1 MLYLKYIIL
10 TNTQGG
16 NMDRFEYEAIINEI
30 KLLQR
35 KCKRIQI
42 EKDYLNI
49 IKPLIIEVK
58 KRKHWNIK
66 KDNLLEEEI
75 KTNNSL
81 LIAYTKL
88 EQLF

>member
-1 MLYLKYIIL
+1 
-10 TNTQGG
+10 
-16 NMDRFEYEAIINEI
+16 MDRFEYEAIINEI